1 MPLGPLRDGG
11 ASYLSPL
18 LMMDTLSAASIPR
31 DYALGRDVALRSRV
45 MLLVLASCKL
55 FIQLAGINHY
65 GFFRDELYYIAC
77 GQHLAWGYVDQ
88 PPLIAFVARFA
99 RHLLGTSLFATR
111 LLPVLAGA
119 VVVYA
124 TGRIPAELGGGLFA
138 QFLAAIAIL
147 FAPAYIAFDTF
158 LSMNAFEPLFWLLC
172 AWIAI
177 RIVKGASPLLWLLFG
192 VVAGLGLEN
201 KHSMLVFGFALVAGL
216 LLSGQARLFRSR
228 WIWIGAAV
236 ALAIFLPNLLWESR
250 NGWPQIEVVR
260 NAQQFKN
267 EAISPLQ
274 FLFEQVLFMQ
284 PLALPVWLAGL
295 VWYFAAAEGKRFRFL
310 GWSYLFVLAI
320 FVVLGGKSYYAL
332 PVYPVLMA
340 AGGVALG
347 AFFVAPARRWLAVAY
362 PALLIVAGLVTLPFG
377 APILPVDTFLRYS
390 TLLPYA
396 DSVKTER
403 DATTEL
409 PQLYADMFGWEN
421 MATQIANVYRALP
434 QSERAG
440 CAILAGNYGEAG
452 AIDHYGP
459 ALGLPAAISGHNS
472 YYFWGPRTY
481 SGSCVILF
489 GERADELKDLFGDAR
504 LVGAITDPH
513 AAVAERNVHVY
524 LCRKPKAP
532 LAELWPHFKL
542 II

>member
-1 MPLGPLRDGG
+1 
-11 ASYLSPL
+11 
-18 LMMDTLSAASIPR
+18 MMDTLSAESITR
-31 DYALGRDVALRSRV
+31 DFATDPNVALRSRL
-45 MLLVLASCKL
+45 MLFALASCKL
-55 FIQLAGINHY
+55 LIQFAGINHY

-88 PPLIAFVARFA
+88 PPLIAFFAWCA
-99 RHLLGTSLFATR
+99 RHALGTSLFATR

-119 VVVYA
+119 AVVYL
-124 TGRIPAELGGGLFA
+124 TGRVAAELGGGLFA
-138 QFLAAIAIL
+138 QFLAATGIL
-147 FAPAYIAFDTF
+147 LAPAYIAFDSF
-158 LSMNAFEPLFWLLC
+158 FSMNAFEPLFWLLC

-177 RIVKGASPLLWLLFG
+177 RILKGASPRLWLLFG
-192 VVAGLGLEN
+192 AVAGLGLEN
-201 KHSMLVFGFALVAGL
+201 KHSMLVFGFALVGGL
-216 LLSGQARLFRSR
+216 LLSGHAQLFHSK
-228 WIWIGAAV
+228 WIWMGAGL
-236 ALAIFLPNLLWESR
+236 ALVIFLPNLIWESR

-295 VWYFAAAEGKRFRFL
+295 VWYFAAADGKRFRFL
-310 GWSYLFVLAI
+310 GWSYVFVLAI
-320 FVVLGGKSYYAL
+320 FIVLGGKSYYAL
-332 PVYPVLMA
+332 PIYPVLMA
-340 AGGVALG
+340 AGGVALEG
-347 AFFVAPARRWLAVAY
+347 YFAAPARRWMAVAF
-362 PALLIVAGLVTLPFG
+362 PALLVAAGLVTLPFG
-377 APILPVDTFLRYS
+377 APILPVDTFLRYAS
-390 TLLPYA
+390 LLPYA
-396 DSVKTER
+396 NSVKTER
-403 DATTEL
+403 DATTAL

-421 MATQIANVYRALP
+421 MATQIAHAYRALP
-434 QSERAG
+434 QSEQAG

-452 AIDHYGP
+452 AIDHFGP

-472 YYFWGPRTY
+472 YYFWGPRAY

-489 GERADELKDLFGDAR
+489 GERADELKDLFGDAQ
-504 LVGAITDPH
+504 LVGVITDPH

-524 LCRKPKAP
+524 LCRRPRAP

>member
-1 MPLGPLRDGG
+1 
-11 ASYLSPL
+11 
-18 LMMDTLSAASIPR
+18 MDRLSAASIPR
-31 DYALGRDVALRSRV
+31 DYPLRRDVAVRSRV
-45 MLLVLASCKL
+45 MLFGLACGKL
-55 FIQLAGINHY
+55 LIQLAGINHY
-65 GFFRDELYYIAC
+65 GFFRDELYYMAC

-88 PPLIAFVARFA
+88 PPLVAFVAWLA
-99 RHLLGTSLFATR
+99 RHALGTSLFATR

-124 TGRIPAELGGGLFA
+124 TGRVAAELGGGLFA

-147 FAPAYIAFDTF
+147 LAPAYLAFDTF

-177 RIVKGASPLLWLLFG
+177 RILKGASPRLWLLFG
-192 VVAGLGLEN
+192 AVAGLGLEN

-216 LLSGQARLFRSR
+216 VISGQARLFRSP
-228 WIWIGAAV
+228 WIWFGAV
-236 ALAIFLPNLLWESR
+236 LALAIFLPNLLWESR

-267 EAISPLQ
+267 EAISPVQ
-274 FLFEQVLFMQ
+274 FLFEQVLFLQ
-284 PLALPVWLAGL
+284 PLTLPVWLAGL
-295 VWYFAAAEGKRFRFL
+295 WWYFRAAEGKCFRFL
-310 GWSYLFVLAI
+310 GWAYVFVLAI
-320 FVVLGGKSYYAL
+320 FIVLGGKSYYAL

-340 AGGVALG
+340 AGGVALEG
-347 AFFVAPARRWLAVAY
+347 FFTAPARRWAAVAY
-362 PALLIVAGLVTLPFG
+362 SALLIVAGLVTLPFG
-377 APILPVDTFLRYS
+377 APITPVDTFLRYT

-396 DSVKTER
+396 NSVKTER
-403 DATTEL
+403 DSTTEL

-421 MATQIANVYRALP
+421 MATQIASVYHELP
-434 QSERAG
+434 QSEQAG

-472 YYFWGPRTY
+472 YYYWGPRAYT
-481 SGSCVILF
+481 GACVILF
-489 GERADELKDLFGDAR
+489 GERADELKDLFSDVQF
-504 LVGAITDPH
+504 VGTITDPH

-524 LCRKPKAP
+524 VCRKPRAP
-532 LAELWPHFKL
+532 LADLWPHFKL

>member
-1 MPLGPLRDGG
+1 
-11 ASYLSPL
+11 
-18 LMMDTLSAASIPR
+18 MMDTLSAASIPR
-31 DYALGRDVALRSRV
+31 DYAIDRDAALRSRV
-45 MLLVLASCKL
+45 TLFALASCKL
-55 FIQLAGINHY
+55 LIQLVGINRY

-88 PPLIAFVARFA
+88 PPLVAFVAWFA
-99 RHLLGTSLFATR
+99 RHAFGTSLFATR

-119 VVVYA
+119 AVVYA
-124 TGRIPAELGGGLFA
+124 TGRIAAELGGGLFA
-138 QFLAAIAIL
+138 QFLAAVAIL
-147 FAPAYIAFDTF
+147 FAPAYIAFDSF

-177 RIVKGASPLLWLLFG
+177 RIVKGASPRLWMLFG
-192 VVAGLGLEN
+192 AVAGVGLEN

-216 LLSGQARLFRSR
+216 LLAGQAKLFRSR
-228 WIWIGAAV
+228 WIWIGAAL

-267 EAISPLQ
+267 ETITPLQ

-295 VWYFAAAEGKRFRFL
+295 VWFFASPEGKRFRFL

-320 FVVLGGKSYYAL
+320 FIVLGGKSYYAL
-332 PVYPVLMA
+332 PIYPVLMA
-340 AGGVALG
+340 AGGVALE
-347 AFFVAPARRWLAVAY
+347 AFLAAPARRWMAVAL
-362 PALLIVAGLVTLPFG
+362 PALLIAAGLVTLPFG
-377 APILPVDTFLRYS
+377 TPTLPVDIFLRYS
-390 TLLPYA
+390 ALLPYA
-396 DSVKTER
+396 NSVKTER
-403 DATTEL
+403 DATAAL

-421 MATQIANVYRALP
+421 MATQIAHVYRALP
-434 QSERAG
+434 QSEQAG

-452 AIDHYGP
+452 AIDHFGP
-459 ALGLPAAISGHNS
+459 NMGLPAAIGGHNS
-472 YYFWGPRTY
+472 YYFWGPRAYT
-481 SGSCVILF
+481 GSCVILF
-489 GERADELKDLFGDAR
+489 GERADELKDLFADAQF
-504 LVGAITDPH
+504 VTTITDPH
-513 AAVAERNVHVY
+513 AAIAERNVHVY
-524 LCRKPKAP
+524 ICRKPRAP

>member
-1 MPLGPLRDGG
+1 
-11 ASYLSPL
+11 
-18 LMMDTLSAASIPR
+18 MMETFSAAAIPR
-31 DYALGRDVALRSRV
+31 DYAHGRNIAVRSRV
-45 MLLVLASCKL
+45 MLFTLACGKL
-55 FIQLAGINHY
+55 LIQFAGINHY

-88 PPLIAFVARFA
+88 PPLIAFVAWFA
-99 RHLLGTSLFATR
+99 QHVFGNSLFAAR
-111 LLPVLAGA
+111 LLPILAGA

-124 TGRIPAELGGGLFA
+124 TGRIAAELGGGLFA
-138 QFLAAIAIL
+138 QFLAATAIL
-147 FAPAYIAFDTF
+147 LAPAYLAFDTF

-177 RIVKGASPLLWLLFG
+177 RIVKGASPRLWLLFG

-216 LLSGQARLFRSR
+216 LLSGQARLFRTQ

-274 FLFEQVLFMQ
+274 FLFEQVLFLQ
-284 PLALPVWLAGL
+284 PLALPMWLSGL
-295 VWYFAAAEGKRFRFL
+295 WWYFAVRDGKRFRFL
-310 GWSYLFVLAI
+310 GWAYLFVLAI
-320 FVVLGGKSYYAL
+320 FIVMGGKSYYVL

-340 AGGVALG
+340 AGGVALER
-347 AFFVAPARRWLAVAY
+347 FFVAPSRRWMAVAF

-377 APILPVDTFLRYS
+377 VPVLPVDTFLRY
-390 TLLPYA
+390 TKLLPYA
-396 DSVKTER
+396 NSVKTER

-421 MATQIANVYRALP
+421 MAAQIANVYRALP
-434 QSERAG
+434 QSEQAG

-452 AIDHYGP
+452 AIDHFGP

-472 YYFWGPRTY
+472 YYFWGPRAYT
-481 SGSCVILF
+481 GSCVILF
-489 GERADELKDLFGDAR
+489 GERADELKDLFADAR

-513 AAVAERNVHVY
+513 AAVAERNVRVY
-524 LCRKPKAP
+524 VCRKPRAP
-532 LAELWPHFKL
+532 LAEMWPHFKL

>member
-1 MPLGPLRDGG
+1 
-11 ASYLSPL
+11 
-18 LMMDTLSAASIPR
+18 MDRLSAASIPR
-31 DYALGRDVALRSRV
+31 DYPLRRDVAVRSRV
-45 MLLVLASCKL
+45 MLFGLACGKL
-55 FIQLAGINHY
+55 LIQLAGINHY
-65 GFFRDELYYIAC
+65 GFFRDELYYMAC

-88 PPLIAFVARFA
+88 PPLVAFVAWLA
-99 RHLLGTSLFATR
+99 RHALGTSLFATR

-124 TGRIPAELGGGLFA
+124 TGRVAAELGGGLFA

-147 FAPAYIAFDTF
+147 LAPAYLAFDTF

-177 RIVKGASPLLWLLFG
+177 RILKGASPRLWLLFG
-192 VVAGLGLEN
+192 AVAGLGLEN

-216 LLSGQARLFRSR
+216 VISGQARLFRSP
-228 WIWIGAAV
+228 WIWFGAV
-236 ALAIFLPNLLWESR
+236 LALAIFLPNLLWESR

-267 EAISPLQ
+267 EAISPVQ
-274 FLFEQVLFMQ
+274 FLFEQVLFLQ
-284 PLALPVWLAGL
+284 PLTLPVWLAGL
-295 VWYFAAAEGKRFRFL
+295 WWYFRAAEGKCFRFL
-310 GWSYLFVLAI
+310 GWAYVFVLAI
-320 FVVLGGKSYYAL
+320 FIVLGGKSYYAL

-340 AGGVALG
+340 AGGVALEG
-347 AFFVAPARRWLAVAY
+347 FFTAPARRWAAVAY
-362 PALLIVAGLVTLPFG
+362 SALLIVASLVTLPFG
-377 APILPVDTFLRYS
+377 APIMPVDTFLRYT

-396 DSVKTER
+396 NSVKTER
-403 DATTEL
+403 DSTTEL

-421 MATQIANVYRALP
+421 MATQIASVYHELP
-434 QSERAG
+434 QSEQAG

-472 YYFWGPRTY
+472 YYYWGPRAYT
-481 SGSCVILF
+481 GACVILF
-489 GERADELKDLFGDAR
+489 GERADELKDLFSDVQF
-504 LVGAITDPH
+504 VGTITDPH

-524 LCRKPKAP
+524 VCRKPRAP
-532 LAELWPHFKL
+532 LADLWPHFKL

>member
-1 MPLGPLRDGG
+1 
-11 ASYLSPL
+11 
-18 LMMDTLSAASIPR
+18 MDTLSAASIPR

-45 MLLVLASCKL
+45 MLFALACAKL
-55 FIQLAGINHY
+55 FIQLAGIKHY

-88 PPLIAFVARFA
+88 PPLIAFVAWFA
-99 RHLLGTSLFATR
+99 RHALGTSLFATR

-119 VVVYA
+119 AVVYA
-124 TGRIPAELGGGLFA
+124 TGRIAAELGGGLFA
-138 QFLAAIAIL
+138 QFLAAITIL
-147 FAPAYIAFDTF
+147 LAPAYLAFDTF

-177 RIVKGASPLLWLLFG
+177 RIVKGASPRLWLLFG
-192 VVAGLGLEN
+192 AVAGLGLEN

-216 LLSGQARLFRSR
+216 VLSGQAKLFRSH
-228 WIWIGAAV
+228 WIWTGAAL

-274 FLFEQVLFMQ
+274 FLFEQILFLQ

-295 VWYFAAAEGKRFRFL
+295 WWYFAAPEGKRFRFL
-310 GWSYLFVLAI
+310 GWAYLFVLVI
-320 FVVLGGKSYYAL
+320 FIVLSGKSYYAL

-340 AGGVALG
+340 AGGVALEG
-347 AFFVAPARRWLAVAY
+347 FFAAPARRWMAVAY
-362 PALLIVAGLVTLPFG
+362 SVLLIVAGLVTLPFG
-377 APILPVDTFLRYS
+377 APILPMDTFLGY
-390 TLLPYA
+390 TKLLPYA
-396 DSVKTER
+396 NSVKTER
-403 DATTEL
+403 DSTTEL
-409 PQLYADMFGWEN
+409 PQLYADMFGWED
-421 MATQIANVYRALP
+421 MATQIASVYRALP
-434 QSERAG
+434 QSEQAG

-452 AIDHYGP
+452 AIDHFGP

-472 YYFWGPRTY
+472 YYLWGPRAYT
-481 SGSCVILF
+481 GSCVILF
-489 GERADELKDLFGDAR
+489 GERADELKDLFADAQ
-504 LVGAITDPH
+504 LVGTITDPH

-524 LCRKPKAP
+524 LCRKPRAP
-532 LAELWPHFKL
+532 LAEMWPHFKL

>member
-1 MPLGPLRDGG
+1 
-11 ASYLSPL
+11 
-18 LMMDTLSAASIPR
+18 MDRLSAASIPR
-31 DYALGRDVALRSRV
+31 DYPLRRDVAVRSRV
-45 MLLVLASCKL
+45 MLFGLACGKL
-55 FIQLAGINHY
+55 LIQLAGINHY
-65 GFFRDELYYIAC
+65 GFFRDELYYMAC

-88 PPLIAFVARFA
+88 PPLVAFVALLA
-99 RHLLGTSLFATR
+99 RHALGTSLFATR
-111 LLPVLAGA
+111 LLPVWAGA

-124 TGRIPAELGGGLFA
+124 TGRVAAELGGGLFA

-147 FAPAYIAFDTF
+147 LAPAYLAFDTF

-177 RIVKGASPLLWLLFG
+177 RILKGASPRLWLLFG
-192 VVAGLGLEN
+192 AVAGLGLEN

-216 LLSGQARLFRSR
+216 VISGQARLFRSP
-228 WIWIGAAV
+228 WIWFGAV
-236 ALAIFLPNLLWESR
+236 LALAIFLPNLLWESR

-267 EAISPLQ
+267 EAISPVQ
-274 FLFEQVLFMQ
+274 FLFEQVLFLQ
-284 PLALPVWLAGL
+284 PLTLPVWLAGL
-295 VWYFAAAEGKRFRFL
+295 WWYFRAAEGKCFRFL
-310 GWSYLFVLAI
+310 GWAYVFVLAI
-320 FVVLGGKSYYAL
+320 FIVLGGKSYYAL

-340 AGGVALG
+340 AGGVALEG
-347 AFFVAPARRWLAVAY
+347 FFTAPARRWAAVAY
-362 PALLIVAGLVTLPFG
+362 SALLIVASLVTLPFG
-377 APILPVDTFLRYS
+377 APIMPVDTFLRYT

-396 DSVKTER
+396 NSVKTER
-403 DATTEL
+403 DSTTEL

-421 MATQIANVYRALP
+421 MATQIASVYHELP
-434 QSERAG
+434 QSEQAG

-472 YYFWGPRTY
+472 YYYWGPRAYT
-481 SGSCVILF
+481 GACVILF
-489 GERADELKDLFGDAR
+489 GERADELKDLFSDVQF
-504 LVGAITDPH
+504 VGTITDPH

-524 LCRKPKAP
+524 VCRKPRAP
-532 LAELWPHFKL
+532 LADLWPHFKL